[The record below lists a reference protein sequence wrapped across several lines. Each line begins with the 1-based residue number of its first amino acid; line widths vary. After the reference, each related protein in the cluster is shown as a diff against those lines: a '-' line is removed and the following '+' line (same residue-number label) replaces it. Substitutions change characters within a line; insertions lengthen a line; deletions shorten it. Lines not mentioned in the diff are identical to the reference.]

1 MPSSVNTQGIPVNS
15 MPINNNYNSSGIVSN
30 ASLQDSQ
37 LFLKMLTVSM
47 TNQDPT
53 SPADSSEF
61 LNQML
66 QYTTM
71 ETLTGV
77 TNSLNE
83 LVAISQTNNM
93 YNVIGNAIT
102 LVGKNVTMLIP
113 SGTNGSEK
121 DENVSGVVDKVSLD
135 EKGIWIEIDG
145 KKYEYDNLVSVS
157 QN

>member
-1 MPSSVNTQGIPVNS
+1 MPNTVTTQTVPNS
-15 MPINNNYNSSGIVSN
+15 LSISENYNSSGVVSN
-30 ASLQDSQ
+30 ATLQDSQ

-53 SPADSSEF
+53 SPTDGNEF

-71 ETLTGV
+71 ETLTSV
-77 TNSLNE
+77 TSSIKE
-83 LVAISQTNNM
+83 LVNISHTNNM

-113 SGTNGSEK
+113 KGTEGSEEDK
-121 DENVSGVVDKVSLD
+121 NITGLVDKVSLD
-135 EKGIWIEIDG
+135 ENGIWIEIDG
-145 KKYEYDNLVSVS
+145 KKYEYDNLLSVS
-157 QN
+157 Q

>member
-1 MPSSVNTQGIPVNS
+1 MPSTINTQIPDNS
-15 MPINNNYNSSGIVSN
+15 FQLNNNYNSSGFVAN
-30 ASLQDSQ
+30 PTLQDNQ

-53 SPADSSEF
+53 SPTDSNEF

-71 ETLTGV
+71 ETLTTV
-77 TNSLNE
+77 TKSVNE
-83 LVAISQTNNM
+83 LVNISHTNNM

-113 SGTNGSEK
+113 KGTDGSTE
-121 DENVSGVVDKVSLD
+121 DAEVSGVVDKVSLD
-135 EKGIWIEIDG
+135 ENGIWIEIDG
-145 KKYEYDNLVSVS
+145 KKYEYDNLMSVS
-157 QN
+157 QK

>member
-1 MPSSVNTQGIPVNS
+1 MSNTINTQVANNLLL
-15 MPINNNYNSSGIVSN
+15 NNNYDSSGTVSN
-30 ASLQDSQ
+30 PTMQDSQ

-53 SPADSSEF
+53 SPTDGNEF

-71 ETLTGV
+71 ETLTSV
-77 TNSLNE
+77 TKSIEE
-83 LVAISQTNNM
+83 LVNISNTNNM

-113 SGTNGSEK
+113 EGANGSTETT
-121 DENVSGVVDKVSLD
+121 NVSGVVDKVSLD
-135 EKGIWIEIDG
+135 ESGIWIEIDG
-145 KKYEYDNLVSVS
+145 KKYEYDNLLSVS
-157 QN
+157 KN